1 MGWDLALAATAT
13 YAKPEQLETFRR
25 HIDVAW
31 IEEALSA
38 TGTATMRRRR
48 LPVEEVVWVVLG
60 MALFRDRPIEDVVSK
75 LDLALPGGGGTVARS
90 SVSQARARLGSE
102 PMKWLFERSASAW
115 ADASAAAHRWRGLAL
130 YGIDGSSLRV
140 PDTPENREHFGGQSG
155 RKGSESGYPMARI
168 VALMVLRSHLLAG
181 AWFGPYGGTNE
192 LDPAKGL
199 RAAIPDNSLTI
210 VDRGFLAASM
220 LLGIETGGPNHHWLT
235 RAKSNSKWRVLQRLG
250 KGDEVVEMEVSRHA
264 RGQDASLPRTW
275 TMRAIRYHRKG
286 FRPQILLTS
295 LLDERRYPADEV
307 IALYHERWE
316 LELGYDELKTELLDR
331 EEAIRSKTRNGVEQE
346 LWGIL
351 LAYNLVRLEMERV
364 AKSAKVEPTRISFV
378 ESLRLIRDE
387 WAWLSV
393 TSPGAIPKRLAAMR
407 ANIKRYVLPP
417 RRPKRRY
424 PRAVKIKMSNYDR
437 KRPAIEQGTRQGR
450 RRQAGGPRAQARR

>member
-1 MGWDLALAATAT
+1 MGWDLALAAAAT
-13 YAKPEQLETFRR
+13 YANPEQFETFRR
-25 HIDVAW
+25 HIDAEW
-31 IEEALSA
+31 IEQALAA
-38 TGTATMRRRR
+38 TGKATVRRRR
-48 LPVEEVVWVVLG
+48 LPVEEVVWIVLG

-75 LDLALPGGGGTVARS
+75 LDLALPGSGTVARS
-90 SVSQARARLGSE
+90 SVSQARGRLGSE
-102 PMKWLFERSASAW
+102 PMKWLFEQTGSTWAQASAC
-115 ADASAAAHRWRGLAL
+115 AHRWRGLAL

-155 RKGSESGYPMARI
+155 RKGTESGYPMVRV

-192 LDPAKGL
+192 LEPARQL
-199 RAAIPDNSLTI
+199 VTAIPDLSLTV
-210 VDRGFLAASM
+210 VDRGFLAAPM
-220 LLGIETGGPNHHWLT
+220 LLGVELGGQERHWLT
-235 RAKSNSKWRVLQRLG
+235 RAKSNSKWRVLARLG
-250 KGDEVVEMEVSRHA
+250 KGDELVEMDVSREA
-264 RGQDASLPRTW
+264 RRKDPSLPRTW
-275 TMRAIRYHRKG
+275 TMRAIRYQRKG
-286 FRPQILLTS
+286 FRPQTLLTS
-295 LLDERRYPADEV
+295 LRDAKQYPAGEV

-331 EEAIRSKTRNGVEQE
+331 EEAIRSKKRDGVEQE

-364 AKSAKVEPTRISFV
+364 AKQAKVEPTRISFV

-393 TSPGAIPKRLAAMR
+393 TSPGAIPKRLASMR

-417 RRPKRRY
+417 RRPSRLY
-424 PRAVKIKMSNYDR
+424 PRAVKIKMSNYPR
-437 KRPAIEQGTRQGR
+437 KRPRVET
-450 RRQAGGPRAQARR
+450 

>member
-1 MGWDLALAATAT
+1 MGWDLAFAAAAT
-13 YAKPEQLETFRR
+13 YAKPEPFETFRR
-25 HIDVAW
+25 HIDAGW
-31 IEEALSA
+31 IEEALTA
-38 TGTATMRRRR
+38 TGTATLRRRR

-60 MALFRDRPIEDVVSK
+60 MALFRDRSIEDVVSK

-102 PMKWLFERSASAW
+102 PMKWLFERSASTW
-115 ADASAAAHRWRGLAL
+115 AHASAAAHRWRGLAL

-140 PDTPENREHFGGQSG
+140 PDTLENREHFGGQSG
-155 RKGSESGYPMARI
+155 RNGSESGYPLARI

-181 AWFGPYGGTNE
+181 VWLGPYGGTSE
-192 LDPAKGL
+192 LAPAKQL
-199 RAAIPDNSLTI
+199 QTSIPDNSLT
-210 VDRGFLAASM
+210 VLDRGFLAAPM
-220 LLGIETGGPNHHWLT
+220 LIGIKTGGLNRHWLT

-250 KGDEVVEMEVSRHA
+250 SGDELVEMDVSREA
-264 RGQDASLPRTW
+264 RRQDASLPRTW
-275 TMRAIRYHRKG
+275 TMRAIRYQRKG
-286 FRPQILLTS
+286 FRPQTLLTS
-295 LLDERRYPADEV
+295 LVDAKTYPAAEV

-316 LELGYDELKTELLDR
+316 LELGYDELKTEMLDR
-331 EEAIRSKTRNGVEQE
+331 EEAIRSKTPKGVEQE
-346 LWGIL
+346 LWGVL
-351 LAYNLVRLEMERV
+351 LAYNLVRLEMARV

-417 RRPKRRY
+417 RRPKRLY

-437 KRPAIEQGTRQGR
+437 KRPAVERTK
-450 RRQAGGPRAQARR
+450 